1 MRWKRAAFD
10 AESKTITL
18 ELVSKLVGQM
28 SFDEETAKRVVTVA
42 MTNCYATDVFTADG
56 SAYDA
61 AKFHSYAD
69 MSGYY
74 LLRKGEFA
82 YNKSTSGDSPWGAVK
97 RLVRYE
103 KGCVST
109 VHLLRARRR

>member
-1 MRWKRAAFD
+1 
-10 AESKTITL
+10 
-18 ELVSKLVGQM
+18 
-28 SFDEETAKRVVTVA
+28 
-42 MTNCYATDVFTADG
+42 
-56 SAYDA
+56 
-61 AKFHSYAD
+61 

-97 RLVRYE
+97 RLVNYE

-109 VHLLRARRR
+109 CTSALGLTVPTQTISHVL